1 MADLITSAANPLV
14 KRIRRLAQRKHR
26 RAERAAVVH
35 GIQPVRQAVEA
46 GVSVDTLV
54 VAETLLR
61 AESARTWVAEQE
73 TAGVPVARLTDELFT
88 RISEREGPTGLA
100 AVIRVAD
107 AAVETLPVPTGPS
120 TWLAVEELG
129 NPGNL
134 GTILRTAD
142 ATGAAGVLLVGA
154 TADLWD
160 PVTIKASMGAVFSV
174 PAVRV
179 AGPVELRD
187 WARRHGIAIATTA
200 ARAPQSLWQVA
211 FPERVVVL
219 LGSEQ
224 EGLDDATLSSG
235 DLAVSIPMVG
245 TAESLN
251 LAQAATVLLYEV
263 WRQRAAAVAQ
273 RGQTEPS
280 G

>member
-1 MADLITSAANPLV
+1 M
-14 KRIRRLAQRKHR
+14 
-26 RAERAAVVH
+26 VH
-35 GIQPVRQAVEA
+35 GIQPVRQAAEA
-46 GVSVDTLV
+46 GVAIETLV
-54 VAETLLR
+54 VAESLLH
-61 AESARTWVAEQE
+61 ADSARAWVAAQE
-73 TAGVPVARLTDELFT
+73 AAGVPVARLSGELFT

-100 AVIRVAD
+100 AVLTVSEPD
-107 AAVETLPVPTGPS
+107 AESCSVPDGPA

-142 ATGAAGVLLVGA
+142 ATGTAGVLLVGP

-160 PVTIKASMGAVFSV
+160 PATIKASMGAAFSV
-174 PAVRV
+174 PV
-179 AGPVELRD
+179 ARLATTADLRA
-187 WARRHGIAIATTA
+187 WAARHGVAIATTA
-200 ARAPQSLWQVA
+200 ARAPQSLWQVS

-224 EGLDDATLSSG
+224 QGLDDATLASG
-235 DLAVSIPMVG
+235 DLAVNIPMVG

-251 LAQAATVLLYEV
+251 VAQAATVLLYEV
-263 WRQRAAAVAQ
+263 WRQRSVQ
-273 RGQTEPS
+273 RGQTEPA

>member
-1 MADLITSAANPLV
+1 MAELITSAANPLV
-14 KRIRRLAQRKHR
+14 KRVRRLGQRKHR
-26 RAERAAVVH
+26 RAEGATVVH

-46 GVSVDTLV
+46 GVRVDTLV
-54 VAETLLR
+54 VADTLLH
-61 AESARTWVAEQE
+61 AESARSWVAEQE
-73 TAGVPVARLTDELFT
+73 AAGIPVARLTPELFT
-88 RISEREGPTGLA
+88 RISERDGPTGLA
-100 AVIRVAD
+100 AVVSVAEPD
-107 AAVETLPVPTGPS
+107 VDVLAVPDGAA

-142 ATGAAGVLLVGA
+142 ATGTAGVLLVGP

-174 PAVRV
+174 PVARV
-179 AGPVELRD
+179 ASTAALRR
-187 WARRHGIAIATTA
+187 WAGRHGLAVATTA
-200 ARAPQSLWQVA
+200 ARAPQSLWQVS

-224 EGLDDATLSSG
+224 QGLDDDTLAAG

-263 WRQRAAAVAQ
+263 WRQRSAGQ
-273 RGQTEPS
+273 RGQTAPS